1 MGRWPVTLRVLR
13 ATYPARNGSSLT
25 VLDRT
30 RLFETEMARLGPCF
44 RSPLGVS
51 WNDGGAAA
59 QKEAKGRLLFPGF
72 RRLRGVV
79 VTFKVTGGERG
90 GWAVLQVSGEMDLV
104 TSPVL
109 RQRVHDAVADGR
121 RSLVL
126 DLSGVVF
133 CDSSG
138 VGVLIA
144 TRRLI
149 RSCRGRLRLILPAD
163 GFAMDNGRAGVD
175 GSGQGAH
182 VNRVLG
188 ALGVRRLFDVYPDVA
203 SASDDVSDAEEKAG
217 PLSA

>member
-1 MGRWPVTLRVLR
+1 MVVTL
-13 ATYPARNGSSLT
+13 
-25 VLDRT
+25 
-30 RLFETEMARLGPCF
+30 
-44 RSPLGVS
+44 
-51 WNDGGAAA
+51 
-59 QKEAKGRLLFPGF
+59 
-72 RRLRGVV
+72 
-79 VTFKVTGGERG
+79 KVTGGEHG
-90 GWAVLQVSGEMDLV
+90 GWAVLHVSGEMDLV

-149 RSCRGRLRLILPAD
+149 RSCRGELRLILPPDGTGTAAGGGGAD
-163 GFAMDNGRAGVD
+163 GGR
-175 GSGQGAH
+175 GQGAH

-188 ALGVRRLFDVYPDVA
+188 ALGVRRLFDVHPDVA
-203 SASDDVSDAEEKAG
+203 TAVDGAPDDDEEAG

>member
-1 MGRWPVTLRVLR
+1 MAVTL
-13 ATYPARNGSSLT
+13 
-25 VLDRT
+25 
-30 RLFETEMARLGPCF
+30 E
-44 RSPLGVS
+44 
-51 WNDGGAAA
+51 
-59 QKEAKGRLLFPGF
+59 
-72 RRLRGVV
+72 
-79 VTFKVTGGERG
+79 VTGGQRG
-90 GWAVLQVSGEMDLV
+90 EWAVLHVSGEMDLV

-109 RQRVHDAVADGR
+109 RRRVHAAVADGR

-149 RSCRGRLRLILPAD
+149 RSCQGRLRLILPA
-163 GFAMDNGRAGVD
+163 AGRTAAGP
-175 GSGQGAH
+175 GSTGRPQGAH

-188 ALGVRRLFDVYPDVA
+188 ALGVRRLFEVHPDVA
-203 SASDDVSDAEEKAG
+203 SAVAPAPDDGEEAG